1 MRPSRFF
8 FYQGRIEY
16 IAAVIIEAGY
26 QIPLL
31 INVWRPKMM
40 RGVVLDQL
48 SNIVCQY
55 LTVMM
60 FFLRLGY
67 VITVF
72 LALSIIV
79 GADTSCRYFFHS

>member
-31 INVWRPKMM
+31 INVWGPEMM

-48 SNIVCQY
+48 SCIVCYY
-55 LTVMM
+55 LPVMILLLW
-60 FFLRLGY
+60 FGN
-67 VITVF
+67 VKTVF

-79 GADTSCRYFFHS
+79 GADTSCRYFFHN